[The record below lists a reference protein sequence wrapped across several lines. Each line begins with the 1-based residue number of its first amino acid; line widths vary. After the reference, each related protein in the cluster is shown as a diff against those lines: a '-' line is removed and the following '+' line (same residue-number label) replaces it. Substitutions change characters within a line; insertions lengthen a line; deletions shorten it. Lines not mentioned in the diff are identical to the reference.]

1 MKRPPKI
8 DTTQIDLNP
17 RRLEPDQIVGR
28 CVQCDWWTF
37 AHNDELGPRDVERAL
52 LAHVRTCHRQSLLE
66 ILHRHT
72 DAAGPGLISGP
83 RRPL

>member
-1 MKRPPKI
+1 MRRMTKPSAPVQ
-8 DTTQIDLNP
+8 DPNP

-52 LAHVRTCHRQSLLE
+52 LAHVRICHRQSLLE
-66 ILHRHT
+66 VLHRHT
-72 DAAGPGLISGP
+72 EGAGPALISSP